1 MNKFEMILNETQ
13 KARLEKMRANNKK
26 LASNGVITLNTF
38 KANSMFIRSLA
49 K

>member
-1 MNKFEMILNETQ
+1 MSKFEIILNETQ
-13 KARLEKMRANNKK
+13 KARLETMKANNKK

-38 KANSMFIRSLA
+38 KANAVFIRNLA